1 MRFTFGEEDLNFE
14 GRILFPCAAELLD
27 VTDFCELGVN
37 LFIVRLEDVIPEFL
51 RPELG
56 VRIEVVF
63 TWERERLVFPEE

>member
-14 GRILFPCAAELLD
+14 GRILFPCAAEFLD
-27 VTDFCELGVN
+27 VTDFCELDEN
-37 LFIVRLEDVIPEFL
+37 LFIVRDVIPEFL

-63 TWERERLVFPEE
+63 TWERERLGFPEE

>member
-1 MRFTFGEEDLNFE
+1 MRFTLGEEDLNFE

-37 LFIVRLEDVIPEFL
+37 LFIVRDVIPEFL

-63 TWERERLVFPEE
+63 TRESERLVFPEE